1 MVSSAEHTPREMVM
15 TRSLILIAAV
25 AAVLFNAGCGAQA
38 PPAGQD
44 AEPRA
49 RAEHHASAIPAYQP
63 TPGRERPIVAVVA
76 HHKGA
81 EVTDFVVPYGI
92 LATSGLAE
100 VVAVSTAEG
109 PIEMFPAL
117 TIEPDATT
125 EQFDRDNPAGADY
138 VIVPAVH
145 HPADPGLTGW
155 IRAQAEAGA
164 TIVGVCDG
172 VLVLASAGLLEGR
185 RATGHWF
192 SLGRLER
199 NHPETE
205 WVRDRRY
212 VADGNVI
219 TTTGVAA
226 SVPVSLALVEAI
238 GGTQQATEVARRWR
252 IDDWGPAHDS
262 DDYGLAAG
270 HVFTWLGNTVA
281 FWRNDTFEVPVEEG
295 VDEVTLSL
303 FADAWSRTYRSK
315 MRTVASADGPVRMRG
330 GLRILPDR
338 VHDGML
344 QTEQVP
350 DGLVALDPLST
361 LDGTLSAIAD
371 AYGRRTAA
379 FVALQLEYPWS
390 AADRG
395 TDR

>member
-1 MVSSAEHTPREMVM
+1 MP
-15 TRSLILIAAV
+15 RSLLLTAVTAAV
-25 AAVLFNAGCGAQA
+25 FFSAGCAAQPA
-38 PPAGQD
+38 PSGQD
-44 AEPRA
+44 VEAPA
-49 RAEHHASAIPAYQP
+49 RPVHQTSAIPAYQAAH
-63 TPGRERPIVAVVA
+63 GRERPVVAVVA

-81 EVTDFVVPYGI
+81 EVTDFVVPHGI
-92 LATSGLAE
+92 LATSGVAE

-109 PIEMFPAL
+109 AIEMFPAL

-125 EQFDRDNPAGADY
+125 KQFDRDYPAGADY

-145 HPADPGLTGW
+145 HPSDPDLTKW
-155 IRAQAEAGA
+155 IRDQSAAGA

-172 VLVLASAGLLEGR
+172 VLVLAKAGLLDGR

-192 SLGRLER
+192 SVGGLER
-199 NHPETE
+199 DHPDTE

-238 GGTQQATEVARRWR
+238 GGSRRAAEVARSWGV
-252 IDDWGPAHDS
+252 DDWGPAHDS
-262 DDYGLAAG
+262 DAYGLAAG
-270 HVFTWLGNTVA
+270 HVVTWLGNTIA
-281 FWRNDTFEVPVEEG
+281 FWRNDTYEVPIADG

-303 FADAWSRTYRSK
+303 FADAWSRTYRSRMK
-315 MRTVASADGPVRMRG
+315 TVASGDGPIRTRG

-338 VHDGML
+338 VADGL
-344 QTEQVP
+344 AETDRVP
-350 DGLVALDPLST
+350 DGLAPLEPLST
-361 LDGTLSAIAD
+361 LDGTLDAIAG

-390 AADRG
+390 PADRG
-395 TDR
+395 MDQ